1 MRQSSA
7 GAARRGGILIGL
19 LLACLA
25 LAASGATARVAELE
39 RLLAQ
44 APAADKPRLLAQ
56 LSAEVES
63 EDMNRAWDLAQQ
75 ARREAVNPADEIRAD
90 TRIASLLR
98 RRGSYAE
105 ALTLAGNALE
115 RATALEDK
123 QLRAEAMLI
132 VANTHDSLSDFPAA
146 LDLFRTLIPL
156 VEELG
161 DLRLLTR
168 AYNTLGVTYVDAGQ
182 PDRARQSYETAIGYA
197 TRSGDQRMQAGL
209 LNNIGNLALEAG
221 DAPRARE
228 YHEKALALREAAGG
242 DVRGIADSNQNLAEV
257 ALLENNPAAALPYL
271 ERAIA
276 LHTTLGLKRNLTNAQ
291 LTYATALR
299 LLNRLDEVPPHLQA
313 ALRNAEALKSQTIL
327 ARVYKAFSLY
337 HEARGD
343 LRNAL
348 DFERKLATATDAAIG
363 ERSRQRLDT
372 LQARYDAE
380 RRQHEIDV
388 LRRDQ
393 QVQQAELETVLWQ
406 RYSLGVILLGVIAV
420 GVTLISRQR
429 IKHRAEERI
438 LAETRAGRAAAE
450 TAHELKTRLLHITSH
465 DIRGPLTN
473 ILHVTDELQ
482 SELSPGRA
490 DERLE
495 VIRHEAENVLSLAQ
509 EILDTAALEKTGLT
523 VHAGPMDFAVVIR
536 DVIGRMQWRAA
547 LKQQVIE
554 FPPVA
559 EGAGHIEGDPHRL
572 HQVVT
577 NLVGNALK
585 YSPPGKPIGL
595 RLERLNQA
603 VRLTVTDEG
612 PGIAPEEQARLFV
625 PFARLSNRPGGGE
638 SSHGLGLSIA
648 YELVRLHSGHLSVI
662 SSPGVGSTFV
672 VELPLT
678 PSPDPASDGVATRAS
693 AS

>member
-1 MRQSSA
+1 MRF
-7 GAARRGGILIGL
+7 GGVLFGL
-19 LLACLA
+19 LLAGFA
-25 LAASGATARVAELE
+25 LVAAGSSPRAAELE

-44 APAADKPRLLAQ
+44 APTADKPRLLAQ

-75 ARREAVNPADEIRAD
+75 ARREAVSPADEIRAD
-90 TRIASLLR
+90 TRIAALLR

-105 ALTLAGNALE
+105 ALALAENALA
-115 RATALEDK
+115 RATTLQDR

-168 AYNTLGVTYVDAGQ
+168 AYNTQGVTYVDAGQ
-182 PDRARQSYETAIGYA
+182 PDRARQSYETAVGYA
-197 TRSGDQRMQAGL
+197 TKAGDQRMLAGL
-209 LNNIGNLALEAG
+209 VNNIGNLALEAG

-271 ERAIA
+271 DRAIA

-299 LLNRLDEVPPHLQA
+299 LLNRLGEMPPYLQA
-313 ALRNAEALKSQTIL
+313 ALRNAEELKSQTIL
-327 ARVYKAFSLY
+327 ARVYKAFALY

-343 LRNAL
+343 FRTAL

-363 ERSRQRLDT
+363 ERSRQRFDT

-393 QVQQAELETVLWQ
+393 QLQQAELSAVRWQ
-406 RYSLGVILLGVIAV
+406 RYSLGVVLLGVLAV
-420 GVTLISRQR
+420 GIALISRR
-429 IKHRAEERI
+429 RSKRRAEERI

-450 TAHELKTRLLHITSH
+450 AAHDLKTRLLHITSH

-473 ILHVTDELQ
+473 VLHVTDELRE
-482 SELSPGRA
+482 ELPAGRP
-490 DERLE
+490 DERLD
-495 VIRHEAENVLSLAQ
+495 VIRHETENVLNLAQ
-509 EILDTAALEKTGLT
+509 EILDTAALEKGGLEVQPVST
-523 VHAGPMDFAVVIR
+523 DLADIIRSVVDR
-536 DVIGRMQWRAA
+536 LGWRAA
-547 LKQQVIE
+547 LKQQAIE
-554 FPPVA
+554 FTA
-559 EGAGHIEGDPHRL
+559 ASRDAGLLEGDPHRL
-572 HQVVT
+572 RQVIA

-585 YSPPGKPIGL
+585 YAPPRKPVRL
-595 RLERLNQA
+595 RLERGNHT
-603 VRLTVTDEG
+603 VRFSVTDEG
-612 PGIAPEEQARLFV
+612 PGIGPEDQAKLFV
-625 PFARLSNRPGGGE
+625 PFARLANRPAGGE

-648 YELVRLHSGHLSVI
+648 HELVRLHGGSLTVAST
-662 SSPGVGSTFV
+662 PGQGSTFT
-672 VELPLT
+672 VELPVGMGT
-678 PSPDPASDGVATRAS
+678 A
-693 AS
+693 